1 MSSTTKI
8 AVHSLADLK
17 NTTDD
22 ALPNYL
28 HSLKFRQKHT
38 STDVRLAMGYAAV
51 IIAGALFY
59 FDWKFGWEAS
69 KPYTAPAVVV
79 YFLLN
84 SAFTYWMWFVEKGLV
99 YEGEGKT
106 GKLKIHAST
115 QKHIPVY
122 ECTVTFTPAPYSSNP
137 PQTLQIRAP
146 FTRWF
151 TSDGYFIA
159 KPFQQWL
166 ASEVPIVG
174 AADPNNVVE
183 EIGRGS
189 EMEKYISSKTGQN
202 AVEILEQLKASG
214 ANVSVGGGAGKRRK
228 A

>member
-1 MSSTTKI
+1 MSATTKI
-8 AVHSLADLK
+8 AVHSLSDLK

-28 HSLKFRQKHT
+28 HSLKFKQIHKQ
-38 STDVRLAMGYAAV
+38 TDVRLAIGYTAV

-59 FDWKFGWEAS
+59 YDWKFGWEAS
-69 KPYTAPAVVV
+69 KPYTLPAVVA
-79 YFLLN
+79 YFILN
-84 SAFTYWMWFVEKGLV
+84 TAFSYWLWFVEAGTV
-99 YEGEGKT
+99 YEGEAKT
-106 GKLKIHAST
+106 GKVRIATST
-115 QKHIPVY
+115 KKHIPVY
-122 ECTVTFTPAPYSSNP
+122 EVDVTFTPAGSS
-137 PQTLQIRAP
+137 QAQKIHIRAP

-166 ASEVPIVG
+166 ASEVPVVG

-189 EMEKYISSKTGQN
+189 ETERVLNASGSQN
-202 AVEILEQLKASG
+202 AIDILEQLKASG
-214 ANVSVGGGAGKRRK
+214 ANVSTGSGRRRK

>member
-1 MSSTTKI
+1 MSATTKI

-28 HSLKFRQKHT
+28 HFLKFKQIHT
-38 STDVRLAMGYAAV
+38 QTDVRLALGYSAV
-51 IIAGALFY
+51 AIAGVLFY
-59 FDWKFGWEAS
+59 FDWKFGWEVT
-69 KPYTAPAVVV
+69 KPYTAPAVIA
-79 YFLLN
+79 YFVLN
-84 SAFTYWMWFVEKGLV
+84 SVFSYWLWFVEKGTV

-106 GKLKIHAST
+106 GKVRIATHTK
-115 QKHIPVY
+115 KHIPIY
-122 ECTVTFTPAPYSSNP
+122 EAEVTFTPSPYNSNP
-137 PQTLQIRAP
+137 SQTIKIRAP

-166 ASEVPIVG
+166 ASEVPVIG

-189 EMEKYISSKTGQN
+189 ETDRSFNVSSNNVADVLEQIKTG
-202 AVEILEQLKASG
+202 AKPA
-214 ANVSVGGGAGKRRK
+214 GGSGKRRK